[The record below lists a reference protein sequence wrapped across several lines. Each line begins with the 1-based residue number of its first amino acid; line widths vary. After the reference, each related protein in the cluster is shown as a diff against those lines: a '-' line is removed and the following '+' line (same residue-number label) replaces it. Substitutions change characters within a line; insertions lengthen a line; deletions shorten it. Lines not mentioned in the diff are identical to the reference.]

1 MDLKLHDIVEM
12 KKEHPCGRRYT
23 HNEKTAPLRCE
34 GISGAAFGNGFPHP
48 LRRLRTRGHGP
59 PPKAGEKYQTH
70 DHRGGIDMRPK
81 WTRYLAMGVALLLA
95 VLMLAT
101 LIVPYL
107 SL

>member
-12 KKEHPCGRRYT
+12 KKEHPCGSRRW
-23 HNEKTAPLRCE
+23 EVLREAPL
-34 GISGAAFGNGFPHP
+34 
-48 LRRLRTRGHGP
+48 LRLRTRSHGP

>member
-12 KKEHPCGRRYT
+12 KKETPLRQPPLGGAAGRDGP
-23 HNEKTAPLRCE
+23 EAPL
-34 GISGAAFGNGFPHP
+34 
-48 LRRLRTRGHGP
+48 LRLRTRGHGP

-70 DHRGGIDMRPK
+70 NYRGGIDMRPK

>member
-12 KKEHPCGRRYT
+12 KKEHPCGSRLTWFLEDYGDILVATVGLLSILISYYLSWKYIAKNNLKNSNSFKRG
-23 HNEKTAPLRCE
+23 APL
-34 GISGAAFGNGFPHP
+34 
-48 LRRLRTRGHGP
+48 
-59 PPKAGEKYQTH
+59 
-70 DHRGGIDMRPK
+70 M
-81 WTRYLAMGVALLLA
+81 RYLAMGVALLLA

>member
-12 KKEHPCGRRYT
+12 KKEHPCGSRRW
-23 HNEKTAPLRCE
+23 EVLRVGMDLKLRCC
-34 GISGAAFGNGFPHP
+34 GC
-48 LRRLRTRGHGP
+48 GHEVMAP

-70 DHRGGIDMRPK
+70 NYRGGIDMRPK

>member
-12 KKEHPCGRRYT
+12 KKEHPCGRLGGAAGRDGP
-23 HNEKTAPLRCE
+23 EAPL
-34 GISGAAFGNGFPHP
+34 
-48 LRRLRTRGHGP
+48 LRLRTRGHGP